1 MAGIGAVVNH
11 SSAMAA
17 FLVAGGVDCF
27 LLLLRA
33 PAQRPDT
40 SLTIEIA

>member
-1 MAGIGAVVNH
+1 
-11 SSAMAA
+11 MAA

-33 PAQRPDT
+33 PAQRPDLSDT
-40 SLTIEIA
+40 LLSRSRGSSR